1 MFFSSLFFTLFFSL
15 FLPILF
21 QFLLDFRKE
30 FSKKDRNIYK
40 FGGVVLPKT
49 SNTTNTTKTNS
60 QNRNRKQTT
69 KTQTQKRNT
78 SSSRKPAPKN
88 EERMDR
94 TENRGSEVWGIF
106 CMALGIVFIIAL
118 VLAGK
123 NPEEAGFAGAI
134 GGFFVKIAVWVAGR
148 GKFFLAIALFLWGA
162 LIFRGKQYAWLGKKS
177 LGLFLIF
184 VAVLGFCNA
193 GIAFDKDFSAFI
205 TNSITPQVID
215 GTMTE
220 ANPVGVTKI
229 VGGGYFGATISFVAR
244 WAFGDIG
251 AFVILVALILI
262 GALLLTGVSLS
273 ELFAALSLKAKETAV
288 EIKKA
293 EREDERKREEERA
306 RQLELKKRLLM
317 EEAALAKK
325 EPDEWFHLD
334 GKKPL
339 IVDHNEKAHA
349 PLISEPKEQID
360 AGKVP
365 LENAFAREFL
375 PKLSDVKGEG
385 ATNAGEQQVPL
396 DNPVFNDFE
405 VENRENSPAI
415 VGIEPVIQD
424 REQEEA
430 SEAAEPVSSVFSPM
444 GQLEEEG
451 GETVANSNA
460 AVTSSSSASA
470 EQNEES
476 TVSAVANGAADG
488 EENPYV
494 LPSPELLTA
503 GINTKSPRMNAVITE
518 NIGKL
523 EQTLKN
529 FGISAKVTQVV
540 AGPAVVRYELQP
552 APGVKVSKIVNLSDD
567 IALGLAATQVRIEAP
582 VPGKSVVG
590 IEVPKGEI
598 TTVYFRDVIESENFQ
613 KSKSKISI
621 GFGKD
626 ISGDCLVGD
635 LAKMPHLM
643 IAGATGSGKSVCINT
658 LICSILYKATPKEVK
673 FLLVDPKK
681 VELSQYAG
689 LPHLIAPVVTDPKK
703 AAAALKWV
711 VNEMENRYSLF
722 AGNMVKDFG
731 RYNEL
736 HPEAPLPQIVV
747 LIDELAD
754 LMMVAARD
762 VEDAICRLAQMARAA
777 GIHLVIATQRPS
789 VDVITGLI
797 KANIPSRIAFA
808 VSSQIDS
815 RTILDMA
822 GAERLLGKG
831 DMLYYP
837 TGMAKPLRV
846 QGAIIFEQDIQNLV
860 NYCKNQCKP
869 EYLDPVVDVTT
880 HVAEE
885 KVEETDPLFMEAVRL
900 VLTAGQAST
909 SFLQRRMRIGNPRA
923 GRLIDIMEQNGI
935 VGPSE
940 GAKARNILITLE
952 EFEERFGSTQNNA

>member
-1 MFFSSLFFTLFFSL
+1 
-15 FLPILF
+15 
-21 QFLLDFRKE
+21 
-30 FSKKDRNIYK
+30 
-40 FGGVVLPKT
+40 
-49 SNTTNTTKTNS
+49 
-60 QNRNRKQTT
+60 
-69 KTQTQKRNT
+69 
-78 SSSRKPAPKN
+78 
-88 EERMDR
+88 
-94 TENRGSEVWGIF
+94 
-106 CMALGIVFIIAL
+106 
-118 VLAGK
+118 
-123 NPEEAGFAGAI
+123 
-134 GGFFVKIAVWVAGR
+134 
-148 GKFFLAIALFLWGA
+148 
-162 LIFRGKQYAWLGKKS
+162 
-177 LGLFLIF
+177 
-184 VAVLGFCNA
+184 
-193 GIAFDKDFSAFI
+193 
-205 TNSITPQVID
+205 
-215 GTMTE
+215 
-220 ANPVGVTKI
+220 
-229 VGGGYFGATISFVAR
+229 
-244 WAFGDIG
+244 
-251 AFVILVALILI
+251 
-262 GALLLTGVSLS
+262 
-273 ELFAALSLKAKETAV
+273 
-288 EIKKA
+288 
-293 EREDERKREEERA
+293 
-306 RQLELKKRLLM
+306 
-317 EEAALAKK
+317 
-325 EPDEWFHLD
+325 
-334 GKKPL
+334 
-339 IVDHNEKAHA
+339 
-349 PLISEPKEQID
+349 
-360 AGKVP
+360 
-365 LENAFAREFL
+365 
-375 PKLSDVKGEG
+375 
-385 ATNAGEQQVPL
+385 
-396 DNPVFNDFE
+396 
-405 VENRENSPAI
+405 
-415 VGIEPVIQD
+415 
-424 REQEEA
+424 
-430 SEAAEPVSSVFSPM
+430 
-444 GQLEEEG
+444 
-451 GETVANSNA
+451 
-460 AVTSSSSASA
+460 
-470 EQNEES
+470 
-476 TVSAVANGAADG
+476 
-488 EENPYV
+488 
-494 LPSPELLTA
+494 
-503 GINTKSPRMNAVITE
+503 MNAIITE

-613 KSKSKISI
+613 KAKSKISV

-722 AGNMVKDFG
+722 AGNMVKDFE

-837 TGMAKPLRV
+837 AGMAKPLRV
-846 QGAIIFEQDIQNLV
+846 QGAIIFEDDIQNLV
-860 NYCKNQCKP
+860 AYCKNQCKP
-869 EYLDPVVDVTT
+869 EYLDPVVDVTS
-880 HVAEE
+880 HAIEE
-885 KVEETDPLFMEAVRL
+885 KVEDTDPLFMEAVRL

-940 GAKARNILITLE
+940 GAKARNILMTLE
-952 EFEERFGSTQNNA
+952 DFEERFGSTQAAE

>member
-1 MFFSSLFFTLFFSL
+1 M
-15 FLPILF
+15 
-21 QFLLDFRKE
+21 
-30 FSKKDRNIYK
+30 
-40 FGGVVLPKT
+40 PKT
-49 SNTTNTTKTNS
+49 TDTTKSKS
-60 QNRNRKQTT
+60 QREAQTRNKTQNKT
-69 KTQTQKRNT
+69 KNQTQKRTNAAST
-78 SSSRKPAPKN
+78 RGRQASTPQRDASSYHRN
-88 EERMDR
+88 
-94 TENRGSEVWGIF
+94 SEIWGIA
-106 CMALGIVFIIAL
+106 CMALAIVFLIAL
-118 VLAGK
+118 ILSGK
-123 NPEEAGFAGAI
+123 SPEEAGFAGAV
-134 GGFFVKIAVWVAGR
+134 GGFFVKTAV
-148 GKFFLAIALFLWGA
+148 AIAGKGKLLFPVVLFLWGL
-162 LIFRGKQYAWLGKKS
+162 LIFRGKQYAWLGKRS
-177 LGLFLIF
+177 LGLLLIF
-184 VAVLGFCNA
+184 LTILGFCN
-193 GIAFDKDFSAFI
+193 GVIPFDKDFSAFI
-205 TNSITPQVID
+205 TNSMTPKVIE
-215 GTMTE
+215 GTVTE
-220 ANPVGVTKI
+220 ANPAGLTAI
-229 VGGGYFGATISFVAR
+229 AGGGYLGAVVSYVFR
-244 WAFGDIG
+244 WAFGNLG
-251 AFVILVALILI
+251 AMVILLALTVI
-262 GALLLTGVSLS
+262 GLLLLTGGSLS
-273 ELFAALSLKAKETAV
+273 ELFAAFSLKAKETAA
-288 EIKKA
+288 EIKRA
-293 EREDERKREEERA
+293 EAEEERRRDAERA
-306 RQLELKKRLLM
+306 RQMELKKQLLM
-317 EEAALAKK
+317 EEANHPGKGSQ
-325 EPDEWFHLD
+325 EWANLD
-334 GKKPL
+334 KRMTFQPPVSQPISKHT
-339 IVDHNEKAHA
+339 DRA
-349 PLISEPKEQID
+349 PVITEPKEEPVEV
-360 AGKVP
+360 KVP
-365 LENAFAREFL
+365 VENAFAREFL
-375 PKLSDVKGEG
+375 PKLSDIKGETPI
-385 ATNAGEQQVPL
+385 ASESEPSVDSVLAEAPIVIDSLNPEPILTVQQVDDNTVVSEPINETEEIVMISAAEKTENHAVEQEKTE
-396 DNPVFNDFE
+396 NPVKHTSE
-405 VENRENSPAI
+405 GV
-415 VGIEPVIQD
+415 
-424 REQEEA
+424 A
-430 SEAAEPVSSVFSPM
+430 SE
-444 GQLEEEG
+444 
-451 GETVANSNA
+451 
-460 AVTSSSSASA
+460 SA
-470 EQNEES
+470 ESIGTTEPSGENMRQSE
-476 TVSAVANGAADG
+476 ANTGDGGA
-488 EENPYV
+488 ERPYV

-503 GINTKSPRMNAVITE
+503 GINTKSPRMNAIITE

-613 KSKSKISI
+613 KAKSKISV

-722 AGNMVKDFG
+722 AGNMVKDFE

-837 TGMAKPLRV
+837 AGMAKPLRV
-846 QGAIIFEQDIQNLV
+846 QGAIIFEDDIQNLV
-860 NYCKNQCKP
+860 AYCKNQCKP
-869 EYLDPVVDVTT
+869 EYLDPVVDVTS
-880 HVAEE
+880 HAIEE
-885 KVEETDPLFMEAVRL
+885 KVEDTDPLFMEAVRL

-940 GAKARNILITLE
+940 GAKARNILMTLE
-952 EFEERFGSTQNNA
+952 DFEERFGSTQAAE

>member
-1 MFFSSLFFTLFFSL
+1 MA
-15 FLPILF
+15 
-21 QFLLDFRKE
+21 
-30 FSKKDRNIYK
+30 
-40 FGGVVLPKT
+40 
-49 SNTTNTTKTNS
+49 NTTKTN
-60 QNRNRKQTT
+60 NRTGS
-69 KTQTQKRNT
+69 QKRNT
-78 SSSRKPAPKN
+78 SSHKKSSAGKSKTN
-88 EERMDR
+88 KQ
-94 TENRGSEVWGIF
+94 TNNRNREIYGIL
-106 CMALGIVFIIAL
+106 CMALGIIFAISLFA
-118 VLAGK
+118 ATK
-123 NPEEAGFAGAI
+123 NPEDASIAGVV
-134 GGFFVKIAVWVAGR
+134 GGFFIKIATAVAGK
-148 GKFFLAIALFLWGA
+148 GKFLLPVALLFWGCI
-162 LIFRGKQYAWLGKKS
+162 IFGGKQYAWLGKKS
-177 LGLFLIF
+177 LGLFLLF
-184 VAVLGFCNA
+184 TSVLGFYHLN
-193 GIAFDKDFSAFI
+193 I
-205 TNSITPQVID
+205 P
-215 GTMTE
+215 MTE
-220 ANPVGVTKI
+220 MIPFLNSSLEG
-229 VGGGYFGATISFVAR
+229 VGGGFLGGVISFLSR
-244 WAFGDIG
+244 KAFGYWGSI
-251 AFVILVALILI
+251 VILLAFILI
-262 GALLLTGVSLS
+262 GLLLLTGISLS
-273 ELFAALSLKAKETAV
+273 ELFASFSKKARETAA

-293 EREDERKREEERA
+293 EAEEERIREIEKA
-306 RQLELKKRLLM
+306 RQMELKKQLLM
-317 EEAALAKK
+317 TQAASAEKDGREIPSSSVKEDFSFSTTSVPIIDHTVQAPVITEAK
-325 EPDEWFHLD
+325 EHFTN
-334 GKKPL
+334 GKTP
-339 IVDHNEKAHA
+339 E
-349 PLISEPKEQID
+349 
-360 AGKVP
+360 
-365 LENAFAREFL
+365 ENAFAKEFL
-375 PKLSDVKGEG
+375 PKLSAKREKQEAPLGEG
-385 ATNAGEQQVPL
+385 
-396 DNPVFNDFE
+396 
-405 VENRENSPAI
+405 
-415 VGIEPVIQD
+415 
-424 REQEEA
+424 
-430 SEAAEPVSSVFSPM
+430 PVSVTKTEVVFSEDKTASVAEENM
-444 GQLEEEG
+444 VLEKSASLKTVEIAADSDQQ
-451 GETVANSNA
+451 ETKAKKETADN
-460 AVTSSSSASA
+460 SSAVKTA
-470 EQNEES
+470 DNCA
-476 TVSAVANGAADG
+476 TAVPGQ
-488 EENPYV
+488 YV

-503 GINTKSPRMNAVITE
+503 GITTKSPRMNAVITE

-529 FGISAKVTQVV
+529 FGIAAKVTQVV

-552 APGVKVSKIVNLSDD
+552 APGVKVSRIVNLSDD

-598 TTVYFRDVIESENFQ
+598 TTVYFRDVIESDAFQ
-613 KSKSKISI
+613 KAKSKISV

-722 AGNMVKDFG
+722 AGNMVKDFE

-736 HPEAPLPQIVV
+736 HPDAPLPQIVV

-837 TGMAKPLRV
+837 AGMAKPLRV

-860 NYCKNQCKP
+860 NYCKEQCKP
-869 EYLDPVVDVTT
+869 EYLDPVVDVTNAP
-880 HVAEE
+880 VEE
-885 KVEETDPLFMEAVRL
+885 KMEETDPLFMEAVRL
-900 VLTAGQAST
+900 VLTTGQAST

-940 GAKARNILITLE
+940 GAKARNILITQE
-952 EFEERFGSTQNNA
+952 DFEERFGNTAQDA